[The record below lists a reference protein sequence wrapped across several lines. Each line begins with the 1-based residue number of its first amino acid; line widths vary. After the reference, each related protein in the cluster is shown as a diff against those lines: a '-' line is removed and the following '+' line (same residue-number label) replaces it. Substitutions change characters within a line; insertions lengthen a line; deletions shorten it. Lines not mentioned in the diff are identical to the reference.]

1 MLCAMTA
8 VTALVV
14 LVALAVGM
22 ALGWWLRSARG
33 DVELARAGERL
44 AAAAAGEDAVR
55 RSLALLNEDA
65 ARRHSGAIGESIAR
79 VVDPLRDAVDALEN
93 HVRVAERDRASA
105 YAGLTEQVAGMH
117 RASRHLASQ
126 TDQLVTAL
134 RAPQIRGRWGEMQL
148 ERVVE
153 LAGMTKHCDFDT
165 QVVGD
170 GVRPDLVVRLAGG
183 RSVVVDAKVPLVAF
197 LDAAAETDPETVDRH
212 LERHARH
219 LRTHVDALADKKYWR
234 AFDPSPEFV
243 VLFVPGDPF
252 LDAAL
257 TRDRGLLEH
266 AFTRNVVLATPTTL
280 VALLRT
286 VAFTWRQESLAED
299 AAAVVALG
307 RELYERLGTVG
318 DHVDKVGSHL
328 GKAVDAFNSAV
339 GSLDNRVFV
348 TARRLHEMS
357 RFDGDPPTA
366 STVDVRPRGVVRS
379 ATHTTAPSR
388 HGHAA
393 EASG

>member
-1 MLCAMTA
+1 MTV

-14 LVALAVGM
+14 LAALAVGM
-22 ALGWWLRSARG
+22 ALGWWLRAAKG

-44 AAAAAGEDAVR
+44 AATAAGEEAVR

-93 HVRVAERDRASA
+93 HVRVAERDRVSA

-153 LAGMTKHCDFDT
+153 LAGMTRHCDFDT

-170 GVRPDLVVRLAGG
+170 GIRPDLVVRLAGG
-183 RSVVVDAKVPLVAF
+183 RSIVVDAKVPLVAF

-280 VALLRT
+280 IALLRT

-328 GKAVDAFNSAV
+328 GKAVDAFNTAV

-357 RFDGDPPTA
+357 LFDGDPPTA
-366 STVDVRPRGVVRS
+366 RTVDARPRSVVRA
-379 ATHTTAPSR
+379 ATHTTASSCS
-388 HGHAA
+388 GHAD
-393 EASG
+393 EASA

>member
-44 AAAAAGEDAVR
+44 AASAAGEEADR
-55 RSLALLNEDA
+55 RSLAL
-65 ARRHSGAIGESIAR
+65 
-79 VVDPLRDAVDALEN
+79 
-93 HVRVAERDRASA
+93 

-153 LAGMTKHCDFDT
+153 LAGMTRHCDFDT

-183 RSVVVDAKVPLVAF
+183 RSIVVDAKVPLVAF

-286 VAFTWRQESLAED
+286 VAFTCRQGGQPSRQGRRRVQHSGRFAGQPSVRDRAPVARDVPIRRGSAHREHRRRSPAGRGPGSD
-299 AAAVVALG
+299 AHHGAAAS
-307 RELYERLGTVG
+307 R
-318 DHVDKVGSHL
+318 
-328 GKAVDAFNSAV
+328 
-339 GSLDNRVFV
+339 
-348 TARRLHEMS
+348 ARRRGS
-357 RFDGDPPTA
+357 R
-366 STVDVRPRGVVRS
+366 VDRR
-379 ATHTTAPSR
+379 
-388 HGHAA
+388 
-393 EASG
+393 